1 MAPSETAP
9 STTSDP
15 VDLTSTP
22 QSLARAVY
30 ARRAEYVR
38 PHRIRVKIG
47 TWNVAACPGTDKDLA
62 SWFVDGYGLD
72 ASLSRLNVADN
83 NTVETAPVP
92 TTTSADGNDTKKAA
106 DDTRQDESDDKTKH
120 AADDTIQEKPD
131 DKTKKD
137 DGDNTKQASKDEE
150 NSSSDSPAKE
160 PDAPVHATLPDST
173 PAAKPDDVHLV
184 GGDKIGLYILG
195 LQEIVDLNMARDYM
209 NRMYSDPGPMQ
220 KWKDALEAAMP
231 EGYQLVAA
239 EQMSGLLLLA
249 YASPEIAPTISNV
262 STVSVGTGL
271 FGYLGNKGAVTTRM
285 LLGETTRMVF
295 VNCHLASGPEQ
306 TYLDRRLWDIGQ
318 ILSRT
323 QFEPINLAGENDA
336 EPEKIGDE
344 DFAFWLG
351 DLNFRVDGLPG
362 NDIRR
367 LLLLHTRGEYDL
379 DKKGRKVIAGEEVL
393 VVKNSKSK
401 KGEDSDDDTSTIDT
415 TLSSEPSFD
424 DSESSLPDP
433 DEFMPD
439 PSDDP
444 ASLQATLDS
453 LLPHDQL
460 RRIIREKKAF
470 HDGWREGP
478 ITFLPS
484 YKYDVGTVSLFDS
497 SEKQRAP
504 SWCDR
509 ILYRTRKD
517 REEYEQ
523 KVKDSE
529 EAKKRDEQM
538 TAQGLDHATDDESV
552 LFDYDPDADGEEPPT
567 GEAGL
572 DYDEYDEDENEPE
585 DVVTKE
591 GFTDRIQLDI
601 YTSHQRIISSDH
613 KPIISVFTLDY
624 DAVVPELKAKVHAE
638 VAKELDRAENEGRP
652 LITVV
657 LDNHDLEAKGESG
670 PMDLGEAVD
679 FGDVGYR
686 SRHTA
691 TLTIANTGRVPAK
704 FSFVEKPTI
713 EDDSDSSGPPAW
725 LSTSFKRTEVEN
737 DEEPHILGS
746 EVTLEPGE
754 TVSGVLEV
762 FVSDISHVRALNDGR
777 SALEDI
783 LVLRVEDGRDHFI
796 PVRASWLPTCFGRSI
811 DELIRIPDGGIQK
824 FVRSRVSNGS
834 GSIPYDLDV
843 RCAAPKE
850 LFKLTEAV
858 EVMISRAIA
867 DANMIEEH
875 LIPGDKPGWPFD
887 ETAWLFNDKEN
898 RDSQVLAL
906 IEALDTDQ
914 PLIDVLPVETPS
926 LYRAEVIAEVLLL
939 FLSGLTDGIITAA
952 LWAKIEVAI
961 PHLGAVTARSSV
973 EIEDD
978 KTSVLDIL
986 ATAPNHNIAFVFLTA
1001 TLSKVVSEL
1010 APISRSEVEALTMQK
1025 PNRRSLSFRRLTG
1038 GNAAA
1043 EAALAR
1049 RRARERRVAEV
1060 CGKAV
1065 CRVGLPAKDKE
1076 RKAVE
1081 EKVRGVLE
1089 IFVRRPLEDG

>member
-1 MAPSETAP
+1 MAPSETIP

-22 QSLARAVY
+22 HSLARAVY

-72 ASLSRLNVADN
+72 ATLSKLDVSDHD
-83 NTVETAPVP
+83 TVETNPLPA
-92 TTTSADGNDTKKAA
+92 TKK
-106 DDTRQDESDDKTKH
+106 ESDDQ
-120 AADDTIQEKPD
+120 DP
-131 DKTKKD
+131 
-137 DGDNTKQASKDEE
+137 NAS
-150 NSSSDSPAKE
+150 
-160 PDAPVHATLPDST
+160 
-173 PAAKPDDVHLV
+173 VHLV
-184 GGDKIGLYILG
+184 GGDKIGLYVLG

-209 NRMYSDPGPMQ
+209 TRMSSDPAPMR
-220 KWKDALEAAMP
+220 KWKEALEDAMP
-231 EGYQLVAA
+231 EGYELVAA

-249 YASPEIAPTISNV
+249 YASPEVAPTVSNV

-295 VNCHLASGPEQ
+295 VNCHLASGAEQ

-318 ILSRT
+318 IMTRT
-323 QFEPINLAGENDA
+323 QFDPINLAGENDA
-336 EPEKIGDE
+336 EAEKIGDE

-379 DKKGRKVIAGEEVL
+379 DKKGRKVIAGEEIL
-393 VVKNSKSK
+393 VVKSSK
-401 KGEDSDDDTSTIDT
+401 GVDSDDDTSTVDT
-415 TLSSEPSFD
+415 SLSSPSFD
-424 DSESSLPDP
+424 DSASSLPDP
-433 DEFMPD
+433 DDFLPD
-439 PSDDP
+439 PGEDP

-460 RRIIREKKAF
+460 RRVIKEKKAF

-517 REEYEQ
+517 REEHEQ
-523 KVKDSE
+523 KVRDAE
-529 EAKKRDEQM
+529 EAKKKDEEM
-538 TAQGLDHATDDESV
+538 TARGIDHATDDDDV
-552 LFDYDPDADGEEPPT
+552 LFSYDPDADGEELPT

-572 DYDEYDEDENEPE
+572 DYDEYEEDNNEPE
-585 DVVTKE
+585 EVVTKE

-601 YTSHQRIISSDH
+601 YTSHQRIVSSDH
-613 KPIISVFTLDY
+613 KPIISIFTLDY
-624 DAVVPELKAKVHAE
+624 DAVVPDLKAKVHAE

-652 LITVV
+652 LITLI
-657 LDNHDLEAKGESG
+657 LDNQNTQVEEEHESMG
-670 PMDLGEAVD
+670 LGEAVD
-679 FGDVGYR
+679 FGEIGFR

-691 TLTIANTGRVPAK
+691 SLTIANTGRVPAK
-704 FSFVEKPTI
+704 FAFVEKPTI
-713 EDDSDSSGPPAW
+713 EEDSDTSSPPAW
-725 LSTSFKRTEVEN
+725 LSSSFKRTSSEEN
-737 DEEPHILGS
+737 GEESPDLGS

-762 FVSDISHVRALNDGR
+762 YVSDITHARALNDGHA
-777 SALEDI
+777 SLEDI

-811 DELIRIPDGGIQK
+811 DELIRVPDGGIRAFLQ
-824 FVRSRVSNGS
+824 SRADKGS
-834 GSIPYDLDV
+834 SSIPYDLDV
-843 RCAAPKE
+843 HCAAPKE

-858 EVMISRAIA
+858 EVMTARAIA

-875 LIPGDKPGWPFD
+875 IIPVDKPGWPFD
-887 ETAWLFNDKEN
+887 ETAWLFKDQES
-898 RDSQVLAL
+898 RDSQIVAL
-906 IEALDTDQ
+906 IEALDNDK
-914 PLIDVLPVETPS
+914 PLIDALPVEVPS
-926 LYRAEVIAEVLLL
+926 LYRLEVLAEVLLL

-952 LWAKIEVAI
+952 LWAKIELAI
-961 PHLGAVTARSSV
+961 PSLGSAATRSCSEV
-973 EIEDD
+973 EDD

-986 ATAPNHNIAFVFLTA
+986 AMAPNHNIAFVFLTA
-1001 TLSKVVSEL
+1001 TLSKVVAEL
-1010 APISRSEVEALTMQK
+1010 APISRSEAEALTMPR
-1025 PNRRSLSFRRLTG
+1025 PNRRSLSFRRPTG
-1038 GNAAA
+1038 GSAAA

-1049 RRARERRVAEV
+1049 RRTRERRVGEV
-1060 CGKAV
+1060 FGKAV
-1065 CRVGLPAKDKE
+1065 CRVGLPARDKE
-1076 RKAVE
+1076 RKAIE
-1081 EKVRGVLE
+1081 EKMRGALE

>member
-1 MAPSETAP
+1 MATSETNP
-9 STTSDP
+9 SVTSDP

-22 QSLARAVY
+22 HSLARAVY

-72 ASLSRLNVADN
+72 TSLSRLNISDN
-83 NTVETAPVP
+83 HIVETTPVP
-92 TTTSADGNDTKKAA
+92 KSPTSDSGYKKGGNDG
-106 DDTRQDESDDKTKH
+106 
-120 AADDTIQEKPD
+120 
-131 DKTKKD
+131 
-137 DGDNTKQASKDEE
+137 DGEGAQSRHK
-150 NSSSDSPAKE
+150 SSE
-160 PDAPVHATLPDST
+160 I
-173 PAAKPDDVHLV
+173 HLV
-184 GGDKIGLYILG
+184 GGDKIGLYVLG

-209 NRMYSDPGPMQ
+209 NRVYSDTGPMT

-231 EGYQLVAA
+231 AGYELVAA

-249 YASPEIAPTISNV
+249 YASPEVAPSITHV

-271 FGYLGNKGAVTTRM
+271 FGYLGNKGAVTTRI

-295 VNCHLASGPEQ
+295 VNCHLASGAEQ
-306 TYLDRRLWDIGQ
+306 TYLDRRLWDVGQ

-323 QFEPINLAGENDA
+323 QFEPINLAGENGA
-336 EPEKIGDE
+336 EAEKIGDE

-367 LLLLHTRGEYDL
+367 LLQLHTRGEYDL
-379 DKKGRKVIAGEEVL
+379 DKKGRKVLAGEEVL
-393 VVKNSKSK
+393 VVKSSKG

-424 DSESSLPDP
+424 DSASSLPDP
-433 DEFMPD
+433 DEFLPD

-460 RRIIREKKAF
+460 RRLIQEKKAF

-517 REEYEQ
+517 KKDYEQ
-523 KVKDSE
+523 QVRDSE
-529 EAKKRDEQM
+529 EAKKKDEEM

-552 LFDYDPDADGEEPPT
+552 LFDYDPDADGDEPPPT
-567 GEAGL
+567 GEVGL
-572 DYDEYDEDENEPE
+572 DYDEYDEEE
-585 DVVTKE
+585 DDAEEVTTKE
-591 GFTDRIQLDI
+591 GFTDKIQLDI

-624 DAVVPELKAKVHAE
+624 DAVVPDLKAKVHAE

-657 LDNHDLEAKGESG
+657 LDNHDLQPKDD
-670 PMDLGEAVD
+670 PPNVDLGEAVD
-679 FGDVGYR
+679 FGDIGYR
-686 SRHTA
+686 ARHTA

-704 FSFVEKPTI
+704 FSFVEKPTVD
-713 EDDSDSSGPPAW
+713 DDSDSPSPPSW
-725 LSTSFKRTEVEN
+725 LSTSFKR
-737 DEEPHILGS
+737 PHSGEGESPVLGN

-762 FVSDISHVRALNDGR
+762 YVSDMSHVRALNDGR
-777 SALEDI
+777 SSLEDI

-796 PVRASWLPTCFGRSI
+796 PVHASWLPTCFGRSI
-811 DELIRIPDGGIQK
+811 DELIRIPDGGIRAFIK
-824 FVRSRVSNGS
+824 SRADKGT
-834 GSIPYDLDV
+834 SIPYDLDV
-843 RCAAPKE
+843 HCAAPKE

-858 EVMISRAIA
+858 EVMTLRAIA
-867 DANMIEEH
+867 DANMIEEY
-875 LIPGDKPGWPFD
+875 LIPSDKPGWPFD
-887 ETAWLFNDKEN
+887 DTAWEFTDREA

-906 IEALDTDQ
+906 VEALDNDQ
-914 PLIDVLPVETPS
+914 PLVDALPVETPS
-926 LYRAEVIAEVLLL
+926 LYRLEVIAEVLLL
-939 FLSGLTDGIITAA
+939 FLFGLTDGIITAS

-961 PHLGAVTARSSV
+961 PHLGAATARSTS

-978 KTSVLDIL
+978 KTSILDIL
-986 ATAPNHNIAFVFLTA
+986 STTPNHNIAFVFLTA
-1001 TLSKVVSEL
+1001 TLSKVIAEL
-1010 APISRSEVEALTMQK
+1010 APLTRSEIETLTVQK

-1049 RRARERRVAEV
+1049 RRTRERRVAEV
-1060 CGKAV
+1060 CGRAV
-1065 CRVGLPAKDKE
+1065 CRVGGLPGRDKE
-1076 RKAVE
+1076 RKAAE
-1081 EKVRGVLE
+1081 EKMRGVLE
-1089 IFVRRPLEDG
+1089 LFIRRPLEDG

>member
-1 MAPSETAP
+1 MSPSETIP

-22 QSLARAVY
+22 HSLARAVY

-72 ASLSRLNVADN
+72 TTLSKLDVSDHD
-83 NTVETAPVP
+83 TVETKPPPA
-92 TTTSADGNDTKKAA
+92 TKKG
-106 DDTRQDESDDKTKH
+106 SDDQ
-120 AADDTIQEKPD
+120 DP
-131 DKTKKD
+131 
-137 DGDNTKQASKDEE
+137 NAS
-150 NSSSDSPAKE
+150 
-160 PDAPVHATLPDST
+160 
-173 PAAKPDDVHLV
+173 VHLV
-184 GGDKIGLYILG
+184 GGDKIGLYVLG

-209 NRMYSDPGPMQ
+209 NRMSSDPAPMK
-220 KWKDALEAAMP
+220 KWKEALEEAMP
-231 EGYQLVAA
+231 EGYELVAA

-249 YASPEIAPTISNV
+249 YASPEVAPTVSNV

-295 VNCHLASGPEQ
+295 VNCHLASGAEQ
-306 TYLDRRLWDIGQ
+306 TYLDRRLWDVGQ
-318 ILSRT
+318 IMTRT
-323 QFEPINLAGENDA
+323 QFDPINLAGENDA
-336 EPEKIGDE
+336 EAEKIGDE

-393 VVKNSKSK
+393 VVKSSKRV
-401 KGEDSDDDTSTIDT
+401 DSDDDTSTVDT

-433 DEFMPD
+433 DDFLPD
-439 PSDDP
+439 PGEDP

-460 RRIIREKKAF
+460 RRVIKEKKAF

-509 ILYRTRKD
+509 ILYRTRRD

-523 KVKDSE
+523 KVKDAE
-529 EAKKRDEQM
+529 EARKKDEEM
-538 TAQGLDHATDDESV
+538 TARGIDHATDDDDV
-552 LFDYDPDADGEEPPT
+552 LFSYDPDADGEEPPT

-572 DYDEYDEDENEPE
+572 DYDEYEEDDNEPE
-585 DVVTKE
+585 EVVTKE

-601 YTSHQRIISSDH
+601 YTSHQRIVSSDH
-613 KPIISVFTLDY
+613 KPIISIFTLDY
-624 DAVVPELKAKVHAE
+624 DAVVPDLKAKVHAE

-652 LITVV
+652 LITLI
-657 LDNHDLEAKGESG
+657 LDNPAVPVKDEHESIG
-670 PMDLGEAVD
+670 LSEAVD
-679 FGDVGYR
+679 FGEIGYR

-691 TLTIANTGRVPAK
+691 SVTIANTGRVPAK
-704 FSFVEKPTI
+704 FAFVEKPTI
-713 EDDSDSSGPPAW
+713 EEDPDASSPPTW
-725 LSTSFKRTEVEN
+725 LSSSFKRTSGEEN
-737 DEEPHILGS
+737 GEESPDLGR

-762 FVSDISHVRALNDGR
+762 YVSDITHVRALNDGR
-777 SALEDI
+777 ASLEDI

-811 DELIRIPDGGIQK
+811 DELIRIPDGGIRAFLK
-824 FVRSRVSNGS
+824 SGAEKGS
-834 GSIPYDLDV
+834 SSIPYDLDV
-843 RCAAPKE
+843 HCAAPKE

-858 EVMISRAIA
+858 EIMTARAIA

-875 LIPGDKPGWPFD
+875 VVPADKPGWPFD
-887 ETAWLFNDKEN
+887 ETAWLFKDQES
-898 RDSQVLAL
+898 RDSQIVAL
-906 IEALDTDQ
+906 IEALDNDQ
-914 PLIDVLPVETPS
+914 PLIEALPVEVPS
-926 LYRAEVIAEVLLL
+926 LYRLEVLSEVLLL

-952 LWAKIEVAI
+952 LWAKIELAI
-961 PHLGAVTARSSV
+961 PNLGAAAARSSSEV
-973 EIEDD
+973 EDD

-986 ATAPNHNIAFVFLTA
+986 AMAPNHNIAFVFLTA
-1001 TLSKVVSEL
+1001 TLSKVVAEL
-1010 APISRSEVEALTMQK
+1010 APISRSEAEALTVQK

-1043 EAALAR
+1043 DAALAR
-1049 RRARERRVAEV
+1049 RRMRERRVGEV
-1060 CGKAV
+1060 FGKAV
-1065 CRVGLPAKDKE
+1065 CRVGLPARDKE

-1081 EKVRGVLE
+1081 EKMRGALE

>member
-1 MAPSETAP
+1 MAPSDTVP
-9 STTSDP
+9 STTSEP
-15 VDLTSTP
+15 VDLASTP

-72 ASLSRLNVADN
+72 TTLSHLNLDDRG
-83 NTVETAPVP
+83 TVETNRPPTPTITRLTKADSDTETDQPPATP
-92 TTTSADGNDTKKAA
+92 TTTDKKA
-106 DDTRQDESDDKTKH
+106 DDN
-120 AADDTIQEKPD
+120 AATE
-131 DKTKKD
+131 
-137 DGDNTKQASKDEE
+137 
-150 NSSSDSPAKE
+150 
-160 PDAPVHATLPDST
+160 PDST
-173 PAAKPDDVHLV
+173 PTQAPAAAPAPTMDSDAVHLV

-209 NRMYSDPGPMQ
+209 NRMTSDPGPMK

-231 EGYQLVAA
+231 DGYELVAA

-249 YASPEIAPTISNV
+249 YASPEVAPSVSNV

-271 FGYLGNKGAVTTRM
+271 FGYLGNKGAVTTRL

-295 VNCHLASGPEQ
+295 VNCHLASGAEQ
-306 TYLDRRLWDIGQ
+306 AYLDRRLWDVGQ
-318 ILSRT
+318 ILLRT
-323 QFEPINLAGENDA
+323 QFEPINLTGENDA

-367 LLLLHTRGEYDL
+367 LLQLHTRGEYDL
-379 DKKGRKVIAGEEVL
+379 DKRGRKVIAGEEIL
-393 VVKNSKSK
+393 VVKSP
-401 KGEDSDDDTSTIDT
+401 KGKGFYDSDDDTSTIDT

-424 DSESSLPDP
+424 DSASSLPDP
-433 DEFMPD
+433 DDFLPD

-460 RRIIREKKAF
+460 RRIIHEKKAF

-509 ILYRTRKD
+509 ILFRTRRDK
-517 REEYEQ
+517 EEYEQ

-529 EAKKRDEQM
+529 EAKKRDAEM

-552 LFDYDPDADGEEPPT
+552 LFDYDPDADGEEPPPT

-572 DYDEYDEDENEPE
+572 DYDEYDEDANELE
-585 DVVTKE
+585 EVVTKE
-591 GFTDRIQLDI
+591 GFTDRIHLDI

-624 DAVVPELKAKVHAE
+624 DAVVPDLKAKVHAE

-657 LDNHDLEAKGESG
+657 LDNHDLHAKGETG
-670 PMDLGEAVD
+670 AVDLGEAVD
-679 FGDVGYR
+679 FGDIGYR

-713 EDDSDSSGPPAW
+713 ADDSDSDSPPPW
-725 LSTSFKRTEVEN
+725 LSTSFRRT
-737 DEEPHILGS
+737 DEEVGEEQTELGS

-762 FVSDISHVRALNDGR
+762 YVSDISHVRTLNDGR
-777 SALEDI
+777 ASLEDI

-796 PVRASWLPTCFGRSI
+796 PVHASWLPTCFCRSI
-811 DELIRIPDGGIQK
+811 DELIRIPDGGIRAFIK
-824 FVRSRVSNGS
+824 PRASKGS
-834 GSIPYDLDV
+834 SIPYDLDV
-843 RCAAPKE
+843 HCAAPKE

-858 EVMISRAIA
+858 EVMTSRAIA
-867 DANMIEEH
+867 DANMIEEY
-875 LIPGDKPGWPFD
+875 LIPADKPGWPFD
-887 ETAWLFNDKEN
+887 ESAWLFKDTEA
-898 RDSQVLAL
+898 RESQVLAL
-906 IEALDTDQ
+906 IEALDNDQ

-926 LYRAEVIAEVLLL
+926 LYRLEVVAEVMLL

-961 PHLGAVTARSSV
+961 PHLGGTTARSTT

-978 KTSVLDIL
+978 KSAVLDML

-1010 APISRSEVEALTMQK
+1010 APISRSEAEALTVPK

-1060 CGKAV
+1060 FGKAV
-1065 CRVGLPAKDKE
+1065 CRVGMPAGAKE

-1081 EKVRGVLE
+1081 EKMRGALE
-1089 IFVRRPLEDG
+1089 IFIRRPLEDG

>member
-1 MAPSETAP
+1 
-9 STTSDP
+9 
-15 VDLTSTP
+15 
-22 QSLARAVY
+22 
-30 ARRAEYVR
+30 
-38 PHRIRVKIG
+38 
-47 TWNVAACPGTDKDLA
+47 
-62 SWFVDGYGLD
+62 
-72 ASLSRLNVADN
+72 
-83 NTVETAPVP
+83 
-92 TTTSADGNDTKKAA
+92 
-106 DDTRQDESDDKTKH
+106 
-120 AADDTIQEKPD
+120 
-131 DKTKKD
+131 
-137 DGDNTKQASKDEE
+137 
-150 NSSSDSPAKE
+150 
-160 PDAPVHATLPDST
+160 
-173 PAAKPDDVHLV
+173 
-184 GGDKIGLYILG
+184 
-195 LQEIVDLNMARDYM
+195 MARDYM
-209 NRMYSDPGPMQ
+209 NRMSSDPAPMK
-220 KWKDALEAAMP
+220 KWKEALEEAMP
-231 EGYQLVAA
+231 EGYDLVAA

-249 YASPEIAPTISNV
+249 YASPEVAPTVSNV

-295 VNCHLASGPEQ
+295 VNCHLASGAEQ
-306 TYLDRRLWDIGQ
+306 TYLDRRLWDVGQ
-318 ILSRT
+318 IMTRT
-323 QFEPINLAGENDA
+323 QFDPINLAGENDA
-336 EPEKIGDE
+336 EAEKIGDE

-393 VVKNSKSK
+393 VVKSSKRV
-401 KGEDSDDDTSTIDT
+401 DSDDDTSTIDT

-433 DEFMPD
+433 DDFMPD
-439 PSDDP
+439 PGEDP

-460 RRIIREKKAF
+460 RRVIKEKKAF

-517 REEYEQ
+517 REEHEQ
-523 KVKDSE
+523 KVKDAE
-529 EAKKRDEQM
+529 EAKKKDEEM
-538 TAQGLDHATDDESV
+538 TARGIDHATDDDDV
-552 LFDYDPDADGEEPPT
+552 LFSYDPDADGEEPPT

-572 DYDEYDEDENEPE
+572 DYDEYEEDDNEPE
-585 DVVTKE
+585 EVVTKE

-601 YTSHQRIISSDH
+601 YTSHQRIVSSDH
-613 KPIISVFTLDY
+613 KPIISIFTLDY
-624 DAVVPELKAKVHAE
+624 DAVVPDLKAKVHAE

-652 LITVV
+652 LITLI
-657 LDNHDLEAKGESG
+657 LDNPAMQAKDEHESIG
-670 PMDLGEAVD
+670 LSEAVD
-679 FGDVGYR
+679 FGDIGYR

-691 TLTIANTGRVPAK
+691 SVTIANTGRVPAK
-704 FSFVEKPTI
+704 FAFVEKPTI
-713 EDDSDSSGPPAW
+713 EGDPDASSPPAW
-725 LSTSFKRTEVEN
+725 LSSSFKRTSGEDN
-737 DEEPHILGS
+737 GEESPDLGS

-762 FVSDISHVRALNDGR
+762 YVSDMSHVRALNDGR
-777 SALEDI
+777 ASLEDI

-811 DELIRIPDGGIQK
+811 DELIRIPDGGIRAFLK
-824 FVRSRVSNGS
+824 LRAEKGS
-834 GSIPYDLDV
+834 SSIPYDLDV
-843 RCAAPKE
+843 HCAAPKE

-858 EVMISRAIA
+858 EIMTARAIA

-875 LIPGDKPGWPFD
+875 VVPADKPGWPFD
-887 ETAWLFNDKEN
+887 ETAWLFKDQES
-898 RDSQVLAL
+898 RDSQIVAL
-906 IEALDTDQ
+906 IEALDNDR
-914 PLIDVLPVETPS
+914 PLIEALPVEVPS
-926 LYRAEVIAEVLLL
+926 LYRLEVLSEVLLL

-952 LWAKIEVAI
+952 LWAKIELVI
-961 PHLGAVTARSSV
+961 PNLGAAVARSSS
-973 EIEDD
+973 ELEDD

-986 ATAPNHNIAFVFLTA
+986 AMAPNHNIAFVFLTA
-1001 TLSKVVSEL
+1001 TLSKVVAEL
-1010 APISRSEVEALTMQK
+1010 APISRSEAEALTVQK

-1043 EAALAR
+1043 DAALAR
-1049 RRARERRVAEV
+1049 RRMRERRVGEV
-1060 CGKAV
+1060 FGKAV
-1065 CRVGLPAKDKE
+1065 CRVGLPARDKE

-1081 EKVRGVLE
+1081 EKMRGVLE

>member
-1 MAPSETAP
+1 MAHSETIP

-30 ARRAEYVR
+30 ARRQEYVR

-72 ASLSRLNVADN
+72 TTLSKVDVSDCGTVVTNPPPATKRASDA
-83 NTVETAPVP
+83 
-92 TTTSADGNDTKKAA
+92 
-106 DDTRQDESDDKTKH
+106 QD
-120 AADDTIQEKPD
+120 P
-131 DKTKKD
+131 
-137 DGDNTKQASKDEE
+137 NAS
-150 NSSSDSPAKE
+150 
-160 PDAPVHATLPDST
+160 
-173 PAAKPDDVHLV
+173 VHLV
-184 GGDKIGLYILG
+184 GGNKIGLYVLG

-209 NRMYSDPGPMQ
+209 NRMSSDLAPMR
-220 KWKDALEAAMP
+220 KWKEALEEAMP
-231 EGYQLVAA
+231 EGYELVVA

-249 YASPEIAPTISNV
+249 YASPEVAPTVSNV
-262 STVSVGTGL
+262 STASVGTGL
-271 FGYLGNKGAVTTRM
+271 FGYLGNKGAVTTRI

-295 VNCHLASGPEQ
+295 VNCHLASGAEQ

-323 QFEPINLAGENDA
+323 QFDPINLAGENDA
-336 EPEKIGDE
+336 DAEKIGDE

-379 DKKGRKVIAGEEVL
+379 DKKGRKVIAGEEIL
-393 VVKNSKSK
+393 VVKRIDS
-401 KGEDSDDDTSTIDT
+401 SDDDTSTIDT
-415 TLSSEPSFD
+415 SLSSPSFD

-433 DEFMPD
+433 DDFLPD
-439 PSDDP
+439 PGDDP

-460 RRIIREKKAF
+460 RRIIKEKKAF

-523 KVKDSE
+523 RVKDAE
-529 EAKKRDEQM
+529 EARKKDEDM
-538 TAQGLDHATDDESV
+538 TARGIDHATDDDDV
-552 LFDYDPDADGEEPPT
+552 LFSYDPDADGEEPPA
-567 GEAGL
+567 GEAGI
-572 DYDEYDEDENEPE
+572 DYDEYDDDEKEPE
-585 DVVTKE
+585 EVVTKE

-601 YTSHQRIISSDH
+601 YTSHQRIVSSDH
-613 KPIISVFTLDY
+613 KPIISIFTLDY
-624 DAVVPELKAKVHAE
+624 DAVVPDLKAKVHAE

-652 LITVV
+652 LITLI
-657 LDNHDLEAKGESG
+657 LDNPNQQTTDKHESMGLNEAI
-670 PMDLGEAVD
+670 D
-679 FGDVGYR
+679 FGEVCYR
-686 SRHTA
+686 SRHSA
-691 TLTIANTGRVPAK
+691 SLTIANTGRVPAK
-704 FSFVEKPTI
+704 FTFVEKPTI
-713 EDDSDSSGPPAW
+713 EEDVDAPSLAGW
-725 LSTSFKRTEVEN
+725 LKTSFKRTSSAGN
-737 DEEPHILGS
+737 GEEPPDLGS

-754 TVSGVLEV
+754 AVSGVIEV
-762 FVSDISHVRALNDGR
+762 YVSDMSHVRALNDGR
-777 SALEDI
+777 ASLEDI

-811 DELIRIPDGGIQK
+811 EELIRVPDGGIRAFLK
-824 FVRSRVSNGS
+824 SRAETTGS
-834 GSIPYDLDV
+834 SSIPYDLDV
-843 RCAAPKE
+843 HCAAPKE

-858 EVMISRAIA
+858 ETMTARAIA
-867 DANMIEEH
+867 DMNMVEEH
-875 LIPGDKPGWPFD
+875 IIPTDKPGWPFD
-887 ETAWLFNDKEN
+887 ETAWVFKDQES
-898 RDSQVLAL
+898 RDSLVVAL
-906 IEALDTDQ
+906 IEALDNDR
-914 PLIDVLPVETPS
+914 PLIEALPVQVPS
-926 LYRAEVIAEVLLL
+926 LYRLEVVAEVLLL

-952 LWAKIEVAI
+952 LWAKIELAL
-961 PHLGAVTARSSV
+961 PNLGTAGAATRSPAEV
-973 EIEDD
+973 EDD
-978 KTSVLDIL
+978 KTAVLDIL
-986 ATAPNHNIAFVFLTA
+986 AMAPNNNIAFVFLTA

-1010 APISRSEVEALTMQK
+1010 APISRTVAEALMLQK
-1025 PNRRSLSFRRLTG
+1025 PTRRSLSFRRPTG
-1038 GNAAA
+1038 DSAAA

-1049 RRARERRVAEV
+1049 RRARERRVGEV
-1060 CGKAV
+1060 LGKAV

-1081 EKVRGVLE
+1081 EKMRGALE

>member
-1 MAPSETAP
+1 MAPSDTIP

-22 QSLARAVY
+22 QSLARAVF

-72 ASLSRLNVADN
+72 AALSRLNVGDGE
-83 NTVETAPVP
+83 TVETNPPIPPTPTLDTKLAAEDDNEVAESSSNPKSPTSTTSNPKSPISNSNPKSPVP
-92 TTTSADGNDTKKAA
+92 AA
-106 DDTRQDESDDKTKH
+106 ATATQ
-120 AADDTIQEKPD
+120 
-131 DKTKKD
+131 
-137 DGDNTKQASKDEE
+137 
-150 NSSSDSPAKE
+150 
-160 PDAPVHATLPDST
+160 PDAVH
-173 PAAKPDDVHLV
+173 VV
-184 GGDKIGLYILG
+184 GGDKIGLYVLG

-209 NRMYSDPGPMQ
+209 NRMYSDPGPIN

-231 EGYQLVAA
+231 PGYELVAA
-239 EQMSGLLLLA
+239 EQMSGLCLLA
-249 YASPEIAPTISNV
+249 YASPEVAPTISNV

-295 VNCHLASGPEQ
+295 VNCHLASGAEQ
-306 TYLDRRLWDIGQ
+306 TYLDRRLWDVGQ
-318 ILSRT
+318 IMSRT
-323 QFEPINLAGENDA
+323 QFDPINLAGENDA

-379 DKKGRKVIAGEEVL
+379 DKRGRKVIAGGEVL
-393 VVKNSKSK
+393 VVKSSKSGK
-401 KGEDSDDDTSTIDT
+401 AEDSDDDTSTIET
-415 TLSSEPSFD
+415 TLSSEPSEH
-424 DSESSLPDP
+424 DSASSLPDP
-433 DEFMPD
+433 DEFLPD

-460 RRIIREKKAF
+460 RRIIQEKKAF
-470 HDGWREGP
+470 HEGWREGP

-484 YKYDVGTVSLFDS
+484 YKYDVGTISLFDS

-523 KVKDSE
+523 QVKDAE
-529 EAKKRDEQM
+529 EAKKKDEEM

-552 LFDYDPDADGEEPPT
+552 LFDYDPDADGEEPPPT
-567 GEAGL
+567 GEAGV
-572 DYDEYDEDENEPE
+572 DYDEYDEDDNEPDE
-585 DVVTKE
+585 VVTKE

-624 DAVVPELKAKVHAE
+624 DAVVPDLKAKVHAE

-652 LITVV
+652 LITVI
-657 LDNHDLEAKGESG
+657 LDNHDLQAKDETGAV
-670 PMDLGEAVD
+670 DIGEAVD
-679 FGDVGYR
+679 FGDIGYR

-691 TLTIANTGRVPAK
+691 TLTLANTGRVPAK
-704 FSFVEKPTI
+704 FAFVETPTI
-713 EDDSDSSGPPAW
+713 EDDSDSSSPPSW
-725 LSTSFKRTEVEN
+725 LRTSFKRADVE
-737 DEEPHILGS
+737 DGEQPDLGS

-754 TVSGVLEV
+754 TISAVLEV
-762 FVSDISHVRALNDGR
+762 HVNDMSHVRALNDGR
-777 SALEDI
+777 SSLEDI

-811 DELIRIPDGGIQK
+811 DELIRIPDGGIRK
-824 FVRSRVSNGS
+824 FVRSRVPNGS

-843 RCAAPKE
+843 HCAAPKE

-858 EVMISRAIA
+858 EVMTSRAIA

-887 ETAWLFNDKEN
+887 DTAWLF
-898 RDSQVLAL
+898 RDRDARDAQVLAL

-914 PLIDVLPVETPS
+914 PLVDALPVETPS
-926 LYRAEVIAEVLLL
+926 LHRLEVIAEVLLL
-939 FLSGLTDGIITAA
+939 FLSGLTDGIVTAS

-961 PHLGAVTARSSV
+961 PQVATTSRPAP

-978 KTSVLDIL
+978 KTAVLDIL

-1010 APISRSEVEALTMQK
+1010 APISRSEVEALTMSK

-1049 RRARERRVAEV
+1049 RRTRERRVAEV
-1060 CGKAV
+1060 CGRAV
-1065 CRVGLPAKDKE
+1065 CRVGVPAAAKE
-1076 RKAVE
+1076 KKAME
-1081 EKVRGVLE
+1081 ERVRGVLE
-1089 IFVRRPLEDG
+1089 IFVRRPLEEG

>member
-1 MAPSETAP
+1 MALSETIP

-22 QSLARAVY
+22 HSLARAVY

-72 ASLSRLNVADN
+72 TTLSKLDVSDHD
-83 NTVETAPVP
+83 TVETNP
-92 TTTSADGNDTKKAA
+92 SAATNK
-106 DDTRQDESDDKTKH
+106 ESDG
-120 AADDTIQEKPD
+120 ADP
-131 DKTKKD
+131 
-137 DGDNTKQASKDEE
+137 
-150 NSSSDSPAKE
+150 SSS
-160 PDAPVHATLPDST
+160 
-173 PAAKPDDVHLV
+173 VHLV
-184 GGDKIGLYILG
+184 GGDKIGLYVLG

-209 NRMYSDPGPMQ
+209 TRISSDPAPMK
-220 KWKDALEAAMP
+220 KWKEALEEAMP
-231 EGYQLVAA
+231 DGYELVAA

-249 YASPEIAPTISNV
+249 YASPEVAPTISNV
-262 STVSVGTGL
+262 STASVGTGL

-295 VNCHLASGPEQ
+295 VNCHLASGAEQ
-306 TYLDRRLWDIGQ
+306 TYLDRRLWDVGQ
-318 ILSRT
+318 ILTRT
-323 QFEPINLAGENDA
+323 QFDPINLAGENDA
-336 EPEKIGDE
+336 DAEKIGDE

-379 DKKGRKVIAGEEVL
+379 DKKGRKVIAGEEVY
-393 VVKNSKSK
+393 VVKSSK
-401 KGEDSDDDTSTIDT
+401 GVDSDDDTSTVDT
-415 TLSSEPSFD
+415 SLSSPSFD
-424 DSESSLPDP
+424 DSVSSLPDP
-433 DEFMPD
+433 DDFLPD

-460 RRIIREKKAF
+460 RRVIKEKQAF

-509 ILYRTRKD
+509 ILYRTRQD

-523 KVKDSE
+523 KVKDAE
-529 EAKKRDEQM
+529 EAKKKDEEM
-538 TAQGLDHATDDESV
+538 TARGIDHATDDDDV
-552 LFDYDPDADGEEPPT
+552 LFSYDPDADGEEMPI
-567 GEAGL
+567 GEAGV
-572 DYDEYDEDENEPE
+572 DYDEYEEDDNEPE
-585 DVVTKE
+585 EVVTKE

-624 DAVVPELKAKVHAE
+624 DAVVPDLKAKVHAE
-638 VAKELDRAENEGRP
+638 VAKDLDRAENEGRP
-652 LITVV
+652 LITVI
-657 LDNHDLEAKGESG
+657 LDNPGKQPKGESTSMG
-670 PMDLGEAVD
+670 LSEAVD
-679 FGDVGYR
+679 LGDIGFR

-704 FSFVEKPTI
+704 FAFVEKPTI
-713 EDDSDSSGPPAW
+713 EEDSDDSSPPAW
-725 LSTSFKRTEVEN
+725 LSSSFRRTGNHEN
-737 DEEPHILGS
+737 SEDSPDLGS

-762 FVSDISHVRALNDGR
+762 YVSDISHARALNDGR
-777 SALEDI
+777 ASLEDI

-796 PVRASWLPTCFGRSI
+796 PVHASWLPTCFGRSI
-811 DELIRIPDGGIQK
+811 DELIRIPDGGIRAFLK
-824 FVRSRVSNGS
+824 SRTEEGS
-834 GSIPYDLDV
+834 SSIPYDLDV

-858 EVMISRAIA
+858 ETMTARAIA

-875 LIPGDKPGWPFD
+875 VVPVDKPGWPFD
-887 ETAWLFNDKEN
+887 ETAWLFQDKES
-898 RDSQVLAL
+898 RESQIVAL
-906 IEALDTDQ
+906 IEALDNDR
-914 PLIDVLPVETPS
+914 PLLDALPVEVPS
-926 LYRAEVIAEVLLL
+926 LYRLEVLAEVLLL

-952 LWAKIEVAI
+952 LWAKIELAL
-961 PHLGAVTARSSV
+961 PHLGTTAVRSSTEV
-973 EIEDD
+973 EDD

-986 ATAPNHNIAFVFLTA
+986 AMAPNHNIAFVFLTA
-1001 TLSKVVSEL
+1001 TLSKVVAEL
-1010 APISRSEVEALTMQK
+1010 APISRSEVEALTLPK

-1043 EAALAR
+1043 DAALAR
-1049 RRARERRVAEV
+1049 RRARERRVGEV
-1060 CGKAV
+1060 LGKAV

-1081 EKVRGVLE
+1081 EKMRGTLE

>member
-1 MAPSETAP
+1 MSLSETIP

-22 QSLARAVY
+22 HSLARAVY

-72 ASLSRLNVADN
+72 TTLSKLDVSDHD
-83 NTVETAPVP
+83 TVETNPPPA
-92 TTTSADGNDTKKAA
+92 TKKG
-106 DDTRQDESDDKTKH
+106 SDDQ
-120 AADDTIQEKPD
+120 D
-131 DKTKKD
+131 
-137 DGDNTKQASKDEE
+137 
-150 NSSSDSPAKE
+150 
-160 PDAPVHATLPDST
+160 PDAS
-173 PAAKPDDVHLV
+173 VHLV
-184 GGDKIGLYILG
+184 GGDKIGLYVLG

-209 NRMYSDPGPMQ
+209 NRMSSDPAPMK
-220 KWKDALEAAMP
+220 KWKEALEEAMP
-231 EGYQLVAA
+231 EGYDLVAA

-249 YASPEIAPTISNV
+249 YASPEVAPTVSNV

-295 VNCHLASGPEQ
+295 VNCHLASGAEQ
-306 TYLDRRLWDIGQ
+306 TYLDRRLWDVGQ
-318 ILSRT
+318 IMTRT
-323 QFEPINLAGENDA
+323 QFDPINLAGENDA
-336 EPEKIGDE
+336 EAEKIGDE

-393 VVKNSKSK
+393 VVKSSKRV
-401 KGEDSDDDTSTIDT
+401 DSDDDTSTIDT

-433 DEFMPD
+433 DEFLPD
-439 PSDDP
+439 PGEDP

-460 RRIIREKKAF
+460 RRVIKEKKAF

-517 REEYEQ
+517 REEHEQ
-523 KVKDSE
+523 KVKDAE
-529 EAKKRDEQM
+529 EAKKKDEEM
-538 TAQGLDHATDDESV
+538 TARGIDHATDDDDV
-552 LFDYDPDADGEEPPT
+552 LFSYDPDADGEEPPT

-572 DYDEYDEDENEPE
+572 DYDEYEEDDNEPE
-585 DVVTKE
+585 EVVTKE

-601 YTSHQRIISSDH
+601 YTSHQRIVSSDH
-613 KPIISVFTLDY
+613 KPIISIFTLDY
-624 DAVVPELKAKVHAE
+624 DAVVPDLKAKVHAE

-652 LITVV
+652 LITLI
-657 LDNHDLEAKGESG
+657 LDNPAMQAKDEHESIG
-670 PMDLGEAVD
+670 LSEAVD
-679 FGDVGYR
+679 FGDIGYR

-691 TLTIANTGRVPAK
+691 SVTIANTGRVPAK
-704 FSFVEKPTI
+704 FAFVEKPTI
-713 EDDSDSSGPPAW
+713 EEDPDASSPPAW
-725 LSTSFKRTEVEN
+725 LSSSFKRTSGEDN
-737 DEEPHILGS
+737 GEESLDLGS

-762 FVSDISHVRALNDGR
+762 YVSDMSHVRALNDGR
-777 SALEDI
+777 ASLEDI

-811 DELIRIPDGGIQK
+811 DELIRIPDGGIQAFLK
-824 FVRSRVSNGS
+824 SRAEKGS
-834 GSIPYDLDV
+834 SSIPYDLDV
-843 RCAAPKE
+843 HCAAPKE

-858 EVMISRAIA
+858 EIMTARAIA

-875 LIPGDKPGWPFD
+875 VVPADKPGWPFD
-887 ETAWLFNDKEN
+887 ETAWLFKDQES
-898 RDSQVLAL
+898 RDSQIVAL
-906 IEALDTDQ
+906 IEALDNDR
-914 PLIDVLPVETPS
+914 PLIEALPVEVPS
-926 LYRAEVIAEVLLL
+926 LYRLEVLSEVLLL

-952 LWAKIEVAI
+952 LWAKIELVI
-961 PHLGAVTARSSV
+961 PNIGAAAARSSSEV
-973 EIEDD
+973 EDD

-986 ATAPNHNIAFVFLTA
+986 AMAPNHNIAFVFLTA
-1001 TLSKVVSEL
+1001 TLSKVVAEL
-1010 APISRSEVEALTMQK
+1010 APISRSEAEALTVQK
-1025 PNRRSLSFRRLTG
+1025 PSRRSLSFRRLTG
-1038 GNAAA
+1038 GNVAAD
-1043 EAALAR
+1043 AALAR
-1049 RRARERRVAEV
+1049 RRMRERRVGEV
-1060 CGKAV
+1060 FGKAV
-1065 CRVGLPAKDKE
+1065 CRVGLPARDKE

-1081 EKVRGVLE
+1081 EKMRGVLE

>member
-1 MAPSETAP
+1 MAPSETIP

-72 ASLSRLNVADN
+72 ASLSRLNVSDRD
-83 NTVETAPVP
+83 TVETTNTVPPTPTVDCRKSKEETGDEDGPNPKSPVTAAPP
-92 TTTSADGNDTKKAA
+92 
-106 DDTRQDESDDKTKH
+106 SD
-120 AADDTIQEKPD
+120 I
-131 DKTKKD
+131 
-137 DGDNTKQASKDEE
+137 
-150 NSSSDSPAKE
+150 
-160 PDAPVHATLPDST
+160 
-173 PAAKPDDVHLV
+173 HLV

-220 KWKDALEAAMP
+220 KWKDALEEAMP
-231 EGYQLVAA
+231 DGYELVAA

-249 YASPEIAPTISNV
+249 YASPEVAPTISNV

-295 VNCHLASGPEQ
+295 VNCHLASGAEQ
-306 TYLDRRLWDIGQ
+306 TYLDRRLWDVGQ
-318 ILSRT
+318 IMSRT
-323 QFEPINLAGENDA
+323 QFDPINLAGENDA
-336 EPEKIGDE
+336 EAEKIGDE

-393 VVKNSKSK
+393 VVKSSKGGK
-401 KGEDSDDDTSTIDT
+401 NEYSDDDTSTIET
-415 TLSSEPSFD
+415 TLSSEPSD
-424 DSESSLPDP
+424 AESSSSLPDP
-433 DEFMPD
+433 DEFLPD

-460 RRIIREKKAF
+460 RRIIAEKKAF

-484 YKYDVGTVSLFDS
+484 YKYDVGTISLFDS

-517 REEYEQ
+517 KEEYEQ
-523 KVKDSE
+523 RVRDSE
-529 EAKKRDEQM
+529 EAKKRDEEM
-538 TAQGLDHATDDESV
+538 TAQGMDHATDDESV
-552 LFDYDPDADGEEPPT
+552 LFDYDPDADGDEPPPT
-567 GEAGL
+567 GEAGV
-572 DYDEYDEDENEPE
+572 DYDEYDEEDNEPE
-585 DVVTKE
+585 EVITKE

-624 DAVVPELKAKVHAE
+624 DAVVPDLKAKVHAE

-657 LDNHDLEAKGESG
+657 LDNHDLQAKDEAGATE
-670 PMDLGEAVD
+670 LGEAVD
-679 FGDVGYR
+679 FGDIGYR

-704 FSFVEKPTI
+704 FAFVEKPTI
-713 EDDSDSSGPPAW
+713 EDDSASPPPW
-725 LSTSFKRTEVEN
+725 LSTSFRRPDPDAN
-737 DEEPHILGS
+737 EEQPDLGS
-746 EVTLEPGE
+746 DVTLEPGE

-762 FVSDISHVRALNDGR
+762 FVSDMSHVRSLNDGR
-777 SALEDI
+777 STLEDI
-783 LVLRVEDGRDHFI
+783 LVLRVEDGRDHFVPI
-796 PVRASWLPTCFGRSI
+796 RASWLPTCFGRSI
-811 DELIRIPDGGIQK
+811 DELIRTPDGGIRK
-824 FVRSRVSNGS
+824 FVRFRVPSGS

-843 RCAAPKE
+843 HCAAPKE

-858 EVMISRAIA
+858 EVMTSRAIA

-887 ETAWLFNDKEN
+887 ETAWLFKDKEA

-906 IEALDTDQ
+906 IEALETDK
-914 PLIDVLPVETPS
+914 PLVDALPVETPS
-926 LYRAEVIAEVLLL
+926 LYRLEVIAEVLLL

-952 LWAKIEVAI
+952 LWAKIELAI
-961 PHLGAVTARSSV
+961 PNIAATSRSAP
-973 EIEDD
+973 EIEND
-978 KTSVLDIL
+978 KASVLDIL

-1010 APISRSEVEALTMQK
+1010 APISRSEVEALTTPK

-1049 RRARERRVAEV
+1049 RRTRERRVAEV
-1060 CGKAV
+1060 TGRAV
-1065 CRVGLPAKDKE
+1065 VRVGVQAAAKE

-1081 EKVRGVLE
+1081 EKVRGVME
-1089 IFVRRPLEDG
+1089 IFVRRALEDG

>member
-1 MAPSETAP
+1 MATSETAP

-62 SWFVDGYGLD
+62 SWFVDGYGID
-72 ASLSRLNVADN
+72 TSLSKLNVSDHD
-83 NTVETAPVP
+83 TVETNPPPA
-92 TTTSADGNDTKKAA
+92 TNKG
-106 DDTRQDESDDKTKH
+106 SDD
-120 AADDTIQEKPD
+120 DP
-131 DKTKKD
+131 
-137 DGDNTKQASKDEE
+137 NAS
-150 NSSSDSPAKE
+150 
-160 PDAPVHATLPDST
+160 
-173 PAAKPDDVHLV
+173 VHLV
-184 GGDKIGLYILG
+184 GGDKIGLYVLG

-209 NRMYSDPGPMQ
+209 NRMSSDPEPMR
-220 KWKDALEAAMP
+220 KWKEALEKAMP
-231 EGYQLVAA
+231 GGYELVAA

-249 YASPEIAPTISNV
+249 YASPEVASTISNV
-262 STVSVGTGL
+262 STVAVGTGL
-271 FGYLGNKGAVTTRM
+271 FGYLGNKGAVTTRI

-295 VNCHLASGPEQ
+295 VNCHLASGAEQ
-306 TYLDRRLWDIGQ
+306 TYLDRRLWDVGQ

-323 QFEPINLAGENDA
+323 QFDPINLAGENDGVT
-336 EPEKIGDE
+336 EKIGDE

-379 DKKGRKVIAGEEVL
+379 DKRGRKVIAGEEVY
-393 VVKNSKSK
+393 VVKNSKNV
-401 KGEDSDDDTSTIDT
+401 DSDDDTSTIDT

-424 DSESSLPDP
+424 DSASSLPDP
-433 DEFMPD
+433 DEFLPD
-439 PSDDP
+439 PGDDP

-460 RRIIREKKAF
+460 RRVIKERKAF

-484 YKYDVGTVSLFDS
+484 YKYDVGTISLFDS

-517 REEYEQ
+517 KEEYERR
-523 KVKDSE
+523 VKESE
-529 EAKKRDEQM
+529 EAKKRDEEM
-538 TAQGLDHATDDESV
+538 TARGMDHAADDDDV
-552 LFDYDPDADGEEPPT
+552 LFSYDPDADGEEPPT

-572 DYDEYDEDENEPE
+572 DYDEYEEDDKEPE
-585 DVVTKE
+585 EVITKE
-591 GFTDRIQLDI
+591 GFTDRIQLDV

-613 KPIISVFTLDY
+613 KPIISIFTLDY

-652 LITVV
+652 LITII
-657 LDNHDLEAKGESG
+657 LDNPDLHAKDQSAST
-670 PMDLGEAVD
+670 DLGEAVD
-679 FGDVGYR
+679 FGDIGYR

-691 TLTIANTGRVPAK
+691 TLTIANTGRAPAK

-713 EDDSDSSGPPAW
+713 EEDPDVSTPPAW
-725 LSTSFKRTEVEN
+725 LSTSFRRASV
-737 DEEPHILGS
+737 DEDGEPPPDLGDN
-746 EVTLEPGE
+746 VTLEPGE
-754 TVSGVLEV
+754 TVTCVLEV
-762 FVSDISHVRALNDGR
+762 YVGDVSHARALNDGR
-777 SALEDI
+777 ATLEDI
-783 LVLRVEDGRDHFI
+783 LVLRVEDGRDHFV
-796 PVRASWLPTCFGRSI
+796 PVHASWLPTCFGRSI
-811 DELIRIPDGGIQK
+811 DELIRIPDGGIRAFIK
-824 FVRSRVSNGS
+824 SRAAKSS

-843 RCAAPKE
+843 HCAAPKE

-858 EVMISRAIA
+858 EVMTTRALA
-867 DANMIEEH
+867 DANMLEEYAVP
-875 LIPGDKPGWPFD
+875 LDRPGWPFD
-887 ETAWLFNDKEN
+887 NTSWLFKDKESRESQVVALINALDNDKPL
-898 RDSQVLAL
+898 V
-906 IEALDTDQ
+906 EA
-914 PLIDVLPVETPS
+914 LPVETPA
-926 LYRAEVIAEVLLL
+926 LHRLEVLAEVLLL

-952 LWAKIEVAI
+952 LWAKIELAL
-961 PHLGAVTARSSV
+961 PHLGTTNARSTSD
-973 EIEDD
+973 IEDD
-978 KTSVLDIL
+978 KTAVLDIL

-1001 TLSKVVSEL
+1001 TLSKVLSEL
-1010 APISRSEVEALTMQK
+1010 APISKAEAEALTVQK
-1025 PNRRSLSFRRLTG
+1025 PNRRSLSFRRQTG
-1038 GNAAA
+1038 GQNAAA

-1049 RRARERRVAEV
+1049 RRTRERKVGEV
-1060 CGKAV
+1060 FGQAV
-1065 CRVGLPAKDKE
+1065 CRVGLPGRDKE

-1081 EKVRGVLE
+1081 EKMRGALE

>member
-1 MAPSETAP
+1 MASAPAMAPPSETIP

-15 VDLTSTP
+15 VDLSSTP

-72 ASLSRLNVADN
+72 TTLSRLNIADHD
-83 NTVETAPVP
+83 TVETDPP
-92 TTTSADGNDTKKAA
+92 
-106 DDTRQDESDDKTKH
+106 
-120 AADDTIQEKPD
+120 
-131 DKTKKD
+131 
-137 DGDNTKQASKDEE
+137 
-150 NSSSDSPAKE
+150 
-160 PDAPVHATLPDST
+160 
-173 PAAKPDDVHLV
+173 PAAKDGTKEPAKDATEEQDPNASVHLV
-184 GGDKIGLYILG
+184 GGDKVGLYVLG

-209 NRMYSDPGPMQ
+209 NRMASDQGPMK
-220 KWKDALEAAMP
+220 KWKEALEEAMP
-231 EGYQLVAA
+231 DGYELVAA

-249 YASPEIAPTISNV
+249 YASPEVAPTVSNV

-271 FGYLGNKGAVTTRM
+271 FGYLGNKGAVTTRL

-295 VNCHLASGPEQ
+295 VNCHLASGAEQ
-306 TYLDRRLWDIGQ
+306 TYLDRRLWDVGQ
-318 ILSRT
+318 ILTRT
-323 QFEPINLAGENDA
+323 QFDPINLAGENEA

-344 DFAFWLG
+344 DFAFWVG

-367 LLLLHTRGEYDL
+367 LLQLHTRGEYDL
-379 DKKGRKVIAGEEVL
+379 DKRGRKVIAGEEVL
-393 VVKNSKSK
+393 VVKSAKKS
-401 KGEDSDDDTSTIDT
+401 DYTDDDTSTIET
-415 TLSSEPSFD
+415 TLSSEASFD
-424 DSESSLPDP
+424 DSSSSLPDP
-433 DEFMPD
+433 DDFLPD

-460 RRIIREKKAF
+460 RRIIKERKAF
-470 HDGWREGP
+470 HDGWREGQ

-484 YKYDVGTVSLFDS
+484 YKYDVGTISLFDS

-523 KVKDSE
+523 RVKEAE
-529 EAKKRDEQM
+529 EAKKKDEEM
-538 TAQGLDHATDDESV
+538 TARGIDHATDDDDV
-552 LFDYDPDADGEEPPT
+552 LFSYDPDADGEEVPT

-572 DYDEYDEDENEPE
+572 DYDEYEEDDNEPE
-585 DVVTKE
+585 EVVTKE

-613 KPIISVFTLDY
+613 KPIISIFTLDY
-624 DAVVPELKAKVHAE
+624 DAVVPDLKAKVHAE

-652 LITVV
+652 LVTVI
-657 LDNHDLEAKGESG
+657 LDDPDMQAKGEDG
-670 PMDLGEAVD
+670 VDLGEAVD
-679 FGDVGYR
+679 FGDVAYR
-686 SRHTA
+686 CKHTA

-704 FSFVEKPTI
+704 FAFVEKPTI
-713 EDDSDSSGPPAW
+713 EEDSEASSPPAW
-725 LSTSFKRTEVEN
+725 LRSSFKRTAA
-737 DEEPHILGS
+737 DESAEGSPDLGD

-754 TVSGVLEV
+754 TVSGVLEIY
-762 FVSDISHVRALNDGR
+762 VSDISHVRALNDGR
-777 SALEDI
+777 STLEDI

-811 DELIRIPDGGIQK
+811 DELIRIPDGGIRAFMK
-824 FVRSRVSNGS
+824 SRDGKSS
-834 GSIPYDLDV
+834 GAIPYDLDV

-858 EVMISRAIA
+858 EVMMLRAIA
-867 DANMIEEH
+867 EANMIEEH
-875 LIPGDKPGWPFD
+875 VIPADKPGWPFD
-887 ETAWLFNDKEN
+887 ETAWLFKDKES
-898 RDSQVLAL
+898 RDSQIIAL
-906 IEALDTDQ
+906 IEALDNDQ
-914 PLIDVLPVETPS
+914 PLVEALPVEVPS
-926 LYRAEVIAEVLLL
+926 LYRLEVLAEVLLL

-961 PHLGAVTARSSV
+961 PHLGAAAARSPPEV
-973 EIEDD
+973 EDD
-978 KTSVLDIL
+978 KTAVLDIL

-1001 TLSKVVSEL
+1001 TLCKVVAEM

-1049 RRARERRVAEV
+1049 RRLRERRVGEV
-1060 CGKAV
+1060 FGKAV

-1081 EKVRGVLE
+1081 EKMRGALE

>member
-1 MAPSETAP
+1 MAPSDTIP

-22 QSLARAVY
+22 QSLARAVF

-62 SWFVDGYGLD
+62 SWFVGGYGLD
-72 ASLSRLNVADN
+72 AALSRLNVGDGE
-83 NTVETAPVP
+83 TVETNPPIPP
-92 TTTSADGNDTKKAA
+92 TPTLDTKLAA
-106 DDTRQDESDDKTKH
+106 EDDNDVAE
-120 AADDTIQEKPD
+120 
-131 DKTKKD
+131 
-137 DGDNTKQASKDEE
+137 
-150 NSSSDSPAKE
+150 SSSNPKSPTASCGYGHT
-160 PDAPVHATLPDST
+160 AGRR
-173 PAAKPDDVHLV
+173 V
-184 GGDKIGLYILG
+184 GGDKIGLYVLG

-209 NRMYSDPGPMQ
+209 NRMYSDPGPIN

-231 EGYQLVAA
+231 PGELVAA
-239 EQMSGLLLLA
+239 EQMSGLCLLA
-249 YASPEIAPTISNV
+249 YASPEVAPTISNV

-295 VNCHLASGPEQ
+295 VNCHLASGAEQ
-306 TYLDRRLWDIGQ
+306 TYLDRRLWDFGQ
-318 ILSRT
+318 IMSRT
-323 QFEPINLAGENDA
+323 QFDPINLAGENDA

-379 DKKGRKVIAGEEVL
+379 DKRGRKVIAGGEVL
-393 VVKNSKSK
+393 VVKSSKSGK
-401 KGEDSDDDTSTIDT
+401 AEDSDDDTSTIET
-415 TLSSEPSFD
+415 TLSSEPSEH
-424 DSESSLPDP
+424 DSASSLPDP
-433 DEFMPD
+433 DEFLPD

-460 RRIIREKKAF
+460 RRIIQEKKAF

-484 YKYDVGTVSLFDS
+484 YKYDVGTISLFDS

-523 KVKDSE
+523 QVKDAE
-529 EAKKRDEQM
+529 EAKKKDEEM

-552 LFDYDPDADGEEPPT
+552 LFDYDPDADGEEPPPT
-567 GEAGL
+567 GEAGV
-572 DYDEYDEDENEPE
+572 DYDEYDEDDNEPE
-585 DVVTKE
+585 EVVTKE

-624 DAVVPELKAKVHAE
+624 DAVVPDLKAKVHAE

-652 LITVV
+652 LITVI
-657 LDNHDLEAKGESG
+657 LDNHDLQAKDETGAV
-670 PMDLGEAVD
+670 DIGEAVD
-679 FGDVGYR
+679 FGDIGYR

-691 TLTIANTGRVPAK
+691 TLTLANTGRVPAK
-704 FSFVEKPTI
+704 FAFVETPTI
-713 EDDSDSSGPPAW
+713 EDDSDSSSPPSW
-725 LSTSFKRTEVEN
+725 LRTSFKRADVE
-737 DEEPHILGS
+737 DGEQPDLGS

-754 TVSGVLEV
+754 TISAVLEV
-762 FVSDISHVRALNDGR
+762 HVNDMSHVRALNDGR
-777 SALEDI
+777 SSLEDI

-811 DELIRIPDGGIQK
+811 DELIRIPDGGIRK
-824 FVRSRVSNGS
+824 FVRSRVPNGS

-858 EVMISRAIA
+858 EVMTSRAIA

-887 ETAWLFNDKEN
+887 DTAWLFKD
-898 RDSQVLAL
+898 RDARDAQVLAL

-914 PLIDVLPVETPS
+914 PLVDALPVETPS
-926 LYRAEVIAEVLLL
+926 LHRLEVIAEVLLL
-939 FLSGLTDGIITAA
+939 FLSGLTDGIITAS

-961 PHLGAVTARSSV
+961 PQVATTSRPAP

-978 KTSVLDIL
+978 KTAVLDIL

-1010 APISRSEVEALTMQK
+1010 APISRSEAEALTMPK

-1049 RRARERRVAEV
+1049 RRTRERRVAEV
-1060 CGKAV
+1060 CGRAV
-1065 CRVGLPAKDKE
+1065 CRVGVPAAAKE

-1081 EKVRGVLE
+1081 ERVRGVLE
-1089 IFVRRPLEDG
+1089 IFVRRPLEEG